1 MSKDR
6 VELKDIEKD
15 ILNRG
20 ISVGNE
26 VLYTLCKDYPLLKE
40 NNSKDMNRERRLQGL
55 AAELWLIG
63 RSYAASPER
72 RDYGEKIEWTNS
84 GNGLDTYFDSLA
96 EKLWRNEY
104 YGQLKTIV
112 ESLENLDRYEF
123 TEVSKE
129 KDNDILVSV
138 ITNVLKFNAL
148 LKKIR
153 FAVDKDELL
162 NHVGGDTEKLEVL
175 KNNQKNMLS
184 FSSKFLHFHFPDVV
198 FIFDTITKEHFK
210 GPRGKHH
217 FKFENEN
224 GDPEGNITFSKE
236 EMNAL
241 ISDISEMKYCD
252 DSIEIGKY
260 EKAEEYITH
269 CVREYLLAREIKKAS
284 PKIFDGENIHIPRL
298 IDTYMLMT
306 NSKTKKS
313 NKN

>member
-1 MSKDR
+1 MSAT
-6 VELKDIEKD
+6 LKEIEVK

-40 NNSKDMNRERRLQGL
+40 NNPKDINEERRLQGL

-84 GNGLDTYFDSLA
+84 GNGLDTYFDLLA
-96 EKLWRNEY
+96 DKLWSDGY
-104 YGQLKTIV
+104 YDELKTIV
-112 ESLENLDRYEF
+112 ENLENLGKYKLDKSFE
-123 TEVSKE
+123 E
-129 KDNDILVSV
+129 NDKKILVSV
-138 ITNVLKFNAL
+138 IANVLKFNTL
-148 LKKIR
+148 LKEIR
-153 FAVDKDELL
+153 FAVDRGELL
-162 NHVGGDTEKLEVL
+162 NHVKNNTEKLEGL

-198 FIFDTITKEHFK
+198 FIIDTITKEHFK
-210 GPRGKHH
+210 GPRDEHQ
-217 FKFENEN
+217 FKFESTENEN
-224 GDPEGNITFSKE
+224 GVVDSDITLSKKE
-236 EMNAL
+236 INTL
-241 ISDISEMKYCD
+241 ISEISKIKYND

-260 EKAEEYITH
+260 DKSEEYITH

-284 PKIFDGENIHIPRL
+284 PKIFDGEDTYIPRL

-306 NSKTKKS
+306 NPKTKRK
-313 NKN
+313 NKK